1 MNNNKKFNV
10 VSIIAAILPTL
21 YAIAMI
27 LMPFLD
33 LKVTEPN
40 AWGIPETHVTH
51 LKLFQLYNDS
61 RMALLLA
68 FVMPVVL
75 SVVATLLCLIVRKKG
90 SFIYECVATTIA
102 TAFNLSALVLLQS
115 VINAVIEAYKASD
128 FVTVFGKFFIKVNKD
143 VEVEYGYGYGFWLAL
158 IFAAAALV
166 MSLVTIK
173 MMNDGAAEAQ
183 PAGNAARSSGAQ
195 NAGANRAA
203 GGAASAAHQI
213 VCISGEFA
221 NASFPIN
228 PNETVV
234 IGRDSAVSNIVIV
247 APKVSR
253 KHCTISFDSAKN
265 MFIVVDCSTN
275 GTYTE
280 NGTRLM
286 ANMNNPLPSGTVIS
300 LGSNENR
307 FRLV

>member
-1 MNNNKKFNV
+1 MNNNKKFNA

-21 YAIAMI
+21 YAISMI
-27 LMPFLD
+27 LLPFFDFRETALNVWD
-33 LKVTEPN
+33 V
-40 AWGIPETHVTH
+40 PETATTH

-61 RMALLLA
+61 RMAILLL
-68 FVMPVVL
+68 FVVPVVL
-75 SVVATLLCLIVRKKG
+75 CVVSTLICLIIRKKA
-90 SFIYECVATTIA
+90 SFIFESVSATIA
-102 TAFNLSALVLLQS
+102 IVFNLSALVTTRSFIQAFVDS
-115 VINAVIEAYKASD
+115 YKD
-128 FVTVFGKFFIKVNKD
+128 TNIGTIYGKLFLKLGST
-143 VEVEYGYGYGFWLAL
+143 EVELAYGYGFWLAL
-158 IFAAAALV
+158 VFAIAGLVLALIA
-166 MSLVTIK
+166 IK
-173 MMNDGAAEAQ
+173 MLNDEGEAAAQ
-183 PAGNAARSSGAQ
+183 PAARAAAPQ
-195 NAGANRAA
+195 NAVRPA
-203 GGAASAAHQI
+203 GGTAPAAAHQI
-213 VCISGEFA
+213 VCVAGEFA

-253 KHCTISFDSAKN
+253 KHCTISYDASKN

-275 GTYTE
+275 GTFTE